1 MLNKG
6 CILYDV
12 ESLSQKLNDAEC
24 EVAKHAKQR
33 DCLKEDIE
41 AVNKAQCDI
50 KKTVHTYSN
59 AREGLYIA
67 KKDLKDYYDT
77 KWRMILCAV
86 ESSKDDID
94 KIIREYDD
102 AIADQKRKADDLQKQ
117 ESCAKKEYEDATA
130 HLNDKQGQFDK
141 YKNYKSNLE
150 RLLNEIREIRGK
162 IEKEDDLNHPASMY
176 FLIGGLKQILD
187 EADVISPEDLKKKLD
202 ETWCDVYEAKN
213 VVRDKLACWE
223 DKKADLEKEQNAL
236 KELETNRT
244 ENILNSVSKY
254 NRNPEPCA
262 PQTSE
267 HTTSDKAQR
276 SSY

>member
-1 MLNKG
+1 MLNND
-6 CILYDV
+6 CILDDV
-12 ESLSQKLNDAEC
+12 ESLVKKLNDAER
-24 EVAKHAKQR
+24 EVAKQTIQR
-33 DCLKEDIE
+33 DCLKEDIA
-41 AVNKAQCDI
+41 AVNKAQGAI
-50 KKTVHTYSN
+50 NQAVTAYTNAIEGLKTV
-59 AREGLYIA
+59 
-67 KKDLKDYYDT
+67 KKELKDYYET

-86 ESSKDDID
+86 ESIKEDID
-94 KIIREYDD
+94 KVIRDYDD
-102 AIADQKRKADDLQKQ
+102 AIAEQKRKLTDLIKH

-141 YKNYKSNLE
+141 YKDYKSNLE
-150 RLLNEIREIRGK
+150 RSLNEIKVLKGK

-176 FLIGGLKQILD
+176 FLIVGLKKILD
-187 EADVISPEDLKKKLD
+187 EANVISPEDLKKKLD

-213 VVRDKLACWE
+213 VARDKLAYWE

-262 PQTSE
+262 PKTSE

-276 SSY
+276 ISY